1 MHIARGILSLVGA
14 LAIAW
19 GLSLLTP
26 RQAEALDF
34 GSVIGTWEGSLDPVN
49 GPGLV
54 ASDKGLPIRMIV
66 RDDRAQVFTGENFE
80 VEAKPGKFKVERT
93 ATNMIVFEIDSGEDN
108 DGVWVETWAFVIT
121 QKDRDTLITNFYRV
135 VNNTEMP
142 LNARDSKFSF
152 AKTGELKRVSA
163 SWIEK

>member
-1 MHIARGILSLVGA
+1 MHIARGILSLVCA

-26 RQAEALDF
+26 RQAQALDF
-34 GSVIGTWEGSLDPVN
+34 GPVIGTWEGSLVPVN

-54 ASDKGLPIRMIV
+54 ASDKRLPIRIIV
-66 RDDRAQVFTGENFE
+66 RDDGAQVFTGETFE
-80 VEAKPGKFKVERT
+80 VEAKPGKFKVDRT
-93 ATNMIVFEIDSGEDN
+93 ATNLVVFEIDQGEDN
-108 DGVWVETWAFVIT
+108 DGVWVETWAFVMT

-142 LNARDSKFSF
+142 LNAPDSKFSS
-152 AKTGELKRVSA
+152 AKTGELKRASA
-163 SWIEK
+163 SRIGK

>member
-1 MHIARGILSLVGA
+1 MYIARGILSLVGA

-26 RQAEALDF
+26 MQAQALDF
-34 GSVIGTWEGSLDPVN
+34 GSVIGTWEGSLNPVN

-54 ASDKGLPIRMIV
+54 ASDKRLPIRMIV
-66 RDDRAQVFTGENFE
+66 RDDGAQVFTGETFE

-93 ATNMIVFEIDSGEDN
+93 ATNMIVFEIDTGEDN
-108 DGVWVETWAFVIT
+108 DGVWVETWAFVTT

-142 LNARDSKFSF
+142 MSARDSKFST
-152 AKTGELKRVSA
+152 AKAGELKRVSV
-163 SWIEK
+163 SGIEK